1 MWSIARHEVEEVQ
14 MAYLRGADALVECLQ
29 AVGTKRVYGVIG
41 TSIVGFMDALYD
53 ARGAIRYIS
62 CRHEQVAGSM
72 ADAEG
77 RLTRRP
83 GVVALHSGPGA
94 LNAMISLANAAKDCS
109 PVIAIAG
116 SIKRRLQGCDGMLE
130 LDHVRVFRPLC
141 RGTYRVEATY
151 EIPAIFSQAY
161 KAAMAGPGGPV
172 LIEVPEDIWG
182 DRDEVNLEALDL
194 SVEPSPPISQ
204 DDVQQVAER
213 LLQASRPVIL
223 AGGGVAYTHAEDLLR
238 QLAEKWQIPVAT
250 TGNGR
255 GALSELHPLSVGR
268 AGYGGG
274 NPVADQ
280 ALKQAD
286 LIFGIG
292 CTLSDMT
299 TYEYTW
305 PIQGEVVVVNLDTDN
320 DLKKTPLRAI
330 YADARDFL
338 SRLTQALDSFPG
350 ADRSS
355 WISDLEPVKAMWE
368 NLLSSSRTPERTPVS
383 PAYVCHT
390 LGQMLADDAIITV
403 GAGMHLLYPMAFTPS
418 RQPRTFLSA
427 VNFGA
432 MGFGFPA
439 SLAAKLVYPE
449 RTVVA
454 VLGDGDF
461 LMTVQDLETA
471 VREKIA
477 VKIMVINDNAYR
489 VLAFRQQVHY
499 QGRIYGTLHGN
510 PDLIR
515 LAESFGLPA
524 WRIEKPDAVESV
536 LKEALASSDPALI
549 EVITDPQDIPPTNL
563 EAVMGMR

>member
-1 MWSIARHEVEEVQ
+1 MT
-14 MAYLRGADALVECLQ
+14 YLRGADALVECLK
-29 AVGTKRVYGVIG
+29 AIGTKRVYGVIG

-53 ARGAIRYIS
+53 ARETIRYIS

-83 GVVALHSGPGA
+83 GIVALHSGPGA

-109 PVIAIAG
+109 PVMAIAG

-161 KAAMAGPGGPV
+161 KAAMSGPGGPV

-182 DRDEVNLEALDL
+182 DRDEVNLDAMDVL
-194 SVEPSPPISQ
+194 VEPPPSISLE
-204 DDVQQVAER
+204 DVQRVAQR
-213 LLQASRPVIL
+213 LLQAARPVIL
-223 AGGGVAYTHAEDLLR
+223 AGAGVTYTRAEDLLR
-238 QLAEKWQIPVAT
+238 QLAETWQIPVAT

-255 GALSELHPLSVGR
+255 GALSELHPLSLGR
-268 AGYGGG
+268 AGYAGG

-286 LIFGIG
+286 FILGIG
-292 CTLSDMT
+292 CTISDMT

-305 PIQGEVVVVNLDTDN
+305 PIQGEVVVVNLDMDN

-338 SRLTQALDSFPG
+338 STLTEVLASSP
-350 ADRSS
+350 ASDRSA
-355 WISDLEPVKAMWE
+355 WITELAPVRTMWE
-368 NLLSSSRTPERTPVS
+368 NLLNSSRTAERTPVS
-383 PAYVCHT
+383 PAYVCHR
-390 LGQMLADDAIITV
+390 LSQLLADDAIITV
-403 GAGMHLLYPMAFTPS
+403 GAGMHLLYPQAFIPS
-418 RQPRTFLSA
+418 RQPRTYLSA

-439 SLAAKLVYPE
+439 ALAAKLVYPE
-449 RTVVA
+449 KTVVA
-454 VLGDGDF
+454 ILGDGDF
-461 LMTVQDLETA
+461 MMTVQDLETA
-471 VREKIA
+471 VREKIG

-499 QGRIYGTLHGN
+499 QGRVYGTLHSN
-510 PDLIR
+510 PDLVR

-524 WRIEKPDAVESV
+524 WRLEKSGEVESA
-536 LKEALASSDPALI
+536 LNEALASSGPALI
-549 EVITDPQDIPPTNL
+549 EVVTDPQDIPPTNL
-563 EAVMGMR
+563 EAVMAMR

>member
-1 MWSIARHEVEEVQ
+1 
-14 MAYLRGADALVECLQ
+14 MAYLRGADALVECLK
-29 AVGTKRVYGVIG
+29 AIGTKRVYGVIG

-53 ARGAIRYIS
+53 ARETIRYIS

-83 GVVALHSGPGA
+83 GIVALHSGPGA

-109 PVIAIAG
+109 PVMAIAG

-161 KAAMAGPGGPV
+161 KAAMSGPGGPV

-182 DRDEVNLEALDL
+182 DRDEVNLEAIDVSAEPPP
-194 SVEPSPPISQ
+194 SVNAE
-204 DDVQQVAER
+204 DVQRVAQR
-213 LLQASRPVIL
+213 LLQAARPVIL
-223 AGGGVAYTHAEDLLR
+223 AGAGVTYTRAEDLLR
-238 QLAEKWQIPVAT
+238 QLAETWQIPVAT

-255 GALSELHPLSVGR
+255 GALSELHPLSLGR
-268 AGYGGG
+268 AGYAGG

-286 LIFGIG
+286 FVLGIG
-292 CTLSDMT
+292 CTISDMT

-305 PIQGEVVVVNLDTDN
+305 PIQGEVVVVNLDMDN

-338 SRLTQALDSFPG
+338 TTLTEALESSPVS
-350 ADRSS
+350 DRSA
-355 WISDLEPVKAMWE
+355 WITELAPVRTMWE
-368 NLLSSSRTPERTPVS
+368 NLLSSSRTADRTPVS
-383 PAYVCHT
+383 PAYVCHR
-390 LGQMLADDAIITV
+390 LSQMLSDDAIITV
-403 GAGMHLLYPMAFTPS
+403 GAGMHLLYPQAFIPS
-418 RQPRTFLSA
+418 RQPRAYLSA

-439 SLAAKLVYPE
+439 ALAAKLVYPE

-454 VLGDGDF
+454 ILGDGDF
-461 LMTVQDLETA
+461 MMTVQDLETA
-471 VREKIA
+471 VREKIG
-477 VKIMVINDNAYR
+477 VKVMVINDNAYR

-499 QGRIYGTLHGN
+499 QGRVYGTLHSN
-510 PDLIR
+510 PDLVR

-524 WRIEKPDAVESV
+524 WRLDKPGQVESV
-536 LKEALASSDPALI
+536 LNEALASSGPALI
-549 EVITDPQDIPPTNL
+549 EVVTDPQDIPPTNL
-563 EAVMGMR
+563 EAVMAMR

>member
-1 MWSIARHEVEEVQ
+1 
-14 MAYLRGADALVECLQ
+14 MAYLRGAEALVECLK
-29 AVGTKRVYGVIG
+29 AIGTKRVYGVIG
-41 TSIVGFMDALYD
+41 TSIVGFMDGLYE
-53 ARGAIRYIS
+53 ARASIRYIS

-109 PVIAIAG
+109 PVIAVAG
-116 SIKRRLQGCDGMLE
+116 SIKRRLQGCNGMLE

-151 EIPAIFSQAY
+151 EIPAILSQAY

-182 DRDEVNLEALDL
+182 DRDEVNVEAMDL
-194 SVEPSPPISQ
+194 TVESPPPINQ
-204 DDVQQVAER
+204 EDVNRVAER
-213 LLQASRPVIL
+213 LARASRPVIL
-223 AGGGVAYTHAEDLLR
+223 AGAGVVYTHAEDLLR
-238 QLAEKWQIPVAT
+238 QLAEKWQMPVAT

-255 GALSELHPLSVGR
+255 GALSERHPLSVGR

-274 NPVADQ
+274 NPIADQ

-286 LIFGIG
+286 FVLGIG

-299 TYEYTW
+299 TYEYNW
-305 PIQGEVVVVNLDTDN
+305 PIRGEVVVVNLDTDN
-320 DLKKTPLRAI
+320 DLKKTPLQAI

-338 SRLTQALDSFPG
+338 LNLTDIQDSFPIL
-350 ADRSS
+350 DRPS
-355 WISDLEPVKAMWE
+355 WISELAPVKTMWE
-368 NLLSSSRTPERTPVS
+368 NLLNSGRNASRTPVS
-383 PAYVCHT
+383 PAHVCHA
-390 LGQMLADDAIITV
+390 LSQMLADDAIITV
-403 GAGMHLLYPMAFTPS
+403 GAGLHLLYPMAFIPS

-439 SLAAKLVYPE
+439 ALAAKLVHPE

-489 VLAFRQQVHY
+489 VLAFRQQLQF
-499 QGRIYGTLHGN
+499 QGRVYGTLHGN
-510 PDLIR
+510 PDLTK
-515 LAESFGLPA
+515 LAESFGLPG
-524 WRIEKPDAVESV
+524 WRIETPDQVDSV
-536 LKEALASSDPALI
+536 LTEALASSGPALV
-549 EVITDPQDIPPTNL
+549 EVVTDPQDIPPTNL
-563 EAVMGMR
+563 EAAMMMA

>member
-1 MWSIARHEVEEVQ
+1 MV
-14 MAYLRGADALVECLQ
+14 YLRGADALVECLK
-29 AVGTKRVYGVIG
+29 AIGTKRAYGIIG
-41 TSIVGFMDALYD
+41 TSIVGFMDALYEV
-53 ARGAIRYIS
+53 RETIRYIS
-62 CRHEQVAGSM
+62 CRHEQVAASM

-83 GVVALHSGPGA
+83 GIVVLHSGPGA
-94 LNAMISLANAAKDCS
+94 LNAMIGLANAAKDCS

-116 SIKRRLQGCDGMLE
+116 AIKRRLQGCDGMLE
-130 LDHVRVFRPLC
+130 MDHVGVFRPLC
-141 RGTYRVEATY
+141 RATFRVEATY

-161 KAAMAGPGGPV
+161 KAAMSGPGGPA

-182 DRDEVNLEALDL
+182 DRDEANLDAMDL
-194 SVEPSPPISQ
+194 TVESPPPVSQ
-204 DDVQQVAER
+204 DEVHRVAER
-213 LLQASRPVIL
+213 LLQSSRPVIL
-223 AGGGVAYTHAEDLLR
+223 AGAGVAYTRAEDLLR
-238 QLAEKWQIPVAT
+238 NLIEKWQIPVAT

-255 GALSELHPLSVGR
+255 GVVSELHPLSVGR
-268 AGYGGG
+268 AGFGGG

-286 LIFGIG
+286 FILGIG

-320 DLKKTPLRAI
+320 DLKKAPLRAI

-338 SRLTQALDSFPG
+338 SKLSAELDSFP
-350 ADRSS
+350 ATERSS
-355 WISDLEPVKAMWE
+355 WLDQLAPVKTSWE
-368 NLLSSSRTPERTPVS
+368 NLLRSSRASDQAPVS
-383 PAYVCHT
+383 PGYVCHT
-390 LGQMLADDAIITV
+390 LSQMLADDAIITV
-403 GAGMHLLYPMAFTPS
+403 GAGMHLLYPMAFIPS
-418 RQPRTFLSA
+418 RQPQTFLSA

-439 SLAAKLVYPE
+439 ALAAKLVYPE

-477 VKIMVINDNAYR
+477 VKIVVINDNAYR
-489 VLAFRQQVHY
+489 VLAFRQRVQY
-499 QGRIYGTLHGN
+499 QGRIYGSLHQN
-510 PDLIR
+510 PDFVR
-515 LAESFGLPA
+515 LAESFGLKA
-524 WRIEKPDAVESV
+524 WRLETPDQVEPALS
-536 LKEALASSDPALI
+536 EALNWSGPALI
-549 EVITDPQDIPPTNL
+549 EVIADPQDIPPTNL